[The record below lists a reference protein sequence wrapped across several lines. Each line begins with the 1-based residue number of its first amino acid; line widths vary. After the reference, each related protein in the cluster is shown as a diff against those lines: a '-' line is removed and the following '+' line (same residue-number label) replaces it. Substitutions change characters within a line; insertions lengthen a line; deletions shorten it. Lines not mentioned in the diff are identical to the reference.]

1 MLRKILPLVVIAAM
15 AGGAWVVS
23 NNPPEVKRSPRAA
36 VPAMTVQVQQVEIQD
51 YPLKIQRF
59 GRVVAQQRTLLMAEA
74 SGEILY
80 IAPELR
86 VGGQFKKGQLLLR
99 IDDARYQAELAIARA
114 SLTESQENFAEQQAL
129 AEQARQAWLL
139 SGQKGEPGDRV
150 LRKPQLTA
158 AAAQVESAKSSL
170 KLASLSL
177 AKTRLVAPF
186 EGSVAALNVEKGQ
199 AVSSGAEIATL
210 IADSAP
216 EIEVALHQRDLS
228 YLPHTGGDYSTAMD
242 KPSVSIADQTGQY
255 TGFLVR
261 TAAELDSATQQLM
274 ATVQLDASQ
283 GTNSVWPR
291 VGSLVKVAVEGK
303 TLKDVI
309 VIPNTSVYQSRYV
322 YLVVDGRLQRREV
335 TLGWQDDRFS
345 VVEKGLETGDQLV
358 VTPLGQVTSGTLVTV
373 ASADREE
380 QQP

>member
-1 MLRKILPLVVIAAM
+1 
-15 AGGAWVVS
+15 
-23 NNPPEVKRSPRAA
+23 
-36 VPAMTVQVQQVEIQD
+36 MTVQVQQVEIQD

-228 YLPHTGGDYSTAMD
+228 YLSHSAGDHSTAMD
-242 KPSVSIADQTGQY
+242 KPSVSIVDQTGQY

-283 GTNSVWPR
+283 GTNTVWPR
-291 VGSLVKVAVEGK
+291 VGSLVEVAVEGK
-303 TLKDVI
+303 TLKDAI

-335 TLGWQDDRFS
+335 ALGWQDDRFS